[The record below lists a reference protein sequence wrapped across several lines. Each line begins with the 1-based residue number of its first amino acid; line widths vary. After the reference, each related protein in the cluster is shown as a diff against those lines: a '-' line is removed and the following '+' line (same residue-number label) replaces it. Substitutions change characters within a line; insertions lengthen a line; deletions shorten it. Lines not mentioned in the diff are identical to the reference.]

1 MRLYEKLNVR
11 LMVPILI
18 VLLLSMSL
26 SLGWLFK
33 RQEAQVIDQA
43 RDETLLVN
51 QIVKSAIRN
60 QMLRNVDN
68 TAQDTISLIQN
79 RTKLDDISVVSK
91 EGTIGLSSNPTK
103 IGTTIS
109 QTHPTC
115 NVCHS
120 SNAQLKTQ
128 TILLDTQHSTTLR
141 SMNLIENEVP
151 CHECHGNDSKHLGV
165 LIVDQDTGEDLARI
179 TQVQKSLV
187 GAGSITLAAIFGLII
202 IIVQRLVQRPVD
214 QLLTGIRRIRKQDF
228 ETHIDTTVRGE
239 LGELA
244 GAFNEMVVDTR
255 RYVQEIKNKTIE
267 LSTLYSIVERVTRSI
282 DLHQLRTIILDIIMD
297 SFSDIS
303 LGAMVLQTQEDGG
316 IQVSFRNAG
325 DKEAVCKNFGNYSEQ
340 VQDLFEPEILKR
352 WFAGEIKEVTNI
364 DQNNAIL
371 VPLRSNNKD
380 SGLLYARKLA
390 GKSFSDSE
398 TQLFDALRTHVS
410 VALENARLYS
420 LAITDELTQ
429 LYTLRYFQHAMQ
441 EEAGKYIRY
450 GQKLA
455 LLMLDLDDFKRI
467 NDEHGHPA
475 GDAVLTQIAKIL
487 IRCVRDVDIVS
498 RYGGEEFAIILP
510 ETDEKS
516 AWVVAERIRSETEN
530 ASMTIGDK
538 TITCTISI
546 GIACCP
552 AHATSVRELV
562 ETADTALYHA
572 KRLGKNRVST
582 ASATSDE
589 ELNSLSQA

>member
-1 MRLYEKLNVR
+1 MRWYEKLNVR

-18 VLLLSMSL
+18 VLLLSISS

-33 RQEAQVIDQA
+33 RQETQVIDQA
-43 RDETLLVN
+43 RDETVLIS

-60 QMLRNVDN
+60 QMLRNVEN

-79 RTKLDDISVVSK
+79 RTKLTDISVISK
-91 EGTIGLSSNPTK
+91 EGTVRLSSDPAK
-103 IGTTIS
+103 IG
-109 QTHPTC
+109 QALDWAHPTC
-115 NVCHS
+115 AVCHS
-120 SNAQLKTQ
+120 SHVRPARP
-128 TILLDTQHSTTLR
+128 TILLDTESSKTLR

-151 CHECHGNDSKHLGV
+151 CHQCHGEDAKYLGV
-165 LIVDQDTGEDLARI
+165 LLVDQDTGDNMTQLK
-179 TQVQKSLV
+179 QVQNSLV
-187 GAGSITLAAIFGLII
+187 GAGSITLVAIFGLII

-214 QLLTGIRRIRKQDF
+214 QLLEGIRRIRKQDF
-228 ETHIDTTVRGE
+228 EAQIDTTVGGE

-255 RYVQEIKNKTIE
+255 GYVQEIKNKTAE
-267 LSTLYSIVERVTRSI
+267 LSTLYSIVERVARSI
-282 DLHQLRTIILDIIMD
+282 DLNQLRTIILDIVMD

-303 LGAMVLQTQEDGG
+303 LGAIVLQTRDEGG
-316 IQVSFRNAG
+316 IKVSFRNAG
-325 DKEAVCKNFGNYSEQ
+325 DSEAVCENFGNYSGQ
-340 VQDLFEPEILKR
+340 VQQLLEPEILKR
-352 WFAGEIKEVTNI
+352 WLAGEIKEVILI

-371 VPLRSNNKD
+371 VPLQSEDKET
-380 SGLLYARKLA
+380 GLLYARKL
-390 GKSFSDSE
+390 GGESFSDSE
-398 TQLFDALRTHVS
+398 IQLLDALRAHVS

-429 LYTLRYFQHAMQ
+429 LYTLRYFQHAVQ
-441 EEAGKYIRY
+441 EETAKYIRY
-450 GQKLA
+450 GQKHA

-475 GDAVLTQIAKIL
+475 GDAVLKQIAKIL

-510 ETDEKS
+510 ETDEKA

-530 ASMTIGDK
+530 ESITIGDTTLK
-538 TITCTISI
+538 CTFSI

-552 AHATSVRELV
+552 AHATSVRGLV
-562 ETADTALYHA
+562 ETADSALYRA
-572 KRLGKNRVST
+572 KGLGKNQVSS
-582 ASATSDE
+582 ASPPSDE
-589 ELNSLSQA
+589 EPNSLYNV